1 MNQAK
6 SSSFFSNRILSSLP
20 PAELDRLRPHLVAI
34 DLPRHHMMEDG
45 INTHVYFVEEGV
57 ASVVITV
64 ADGTTVEV
72 GVVGREGL
80 VGLPLLLDV
89 ASGLGQTFMQ
99 IAGSGYRMDASLMRA
114 EFERPGTLRERLQKY
129 THAFMVQTAQTAV
142 CNRLHGIEERLARWL
157 LTCRDRLDTDTL
169 ELTHEFIGQMLG
181 APRST
186 VSLAAGLLQN
196 EGIIEYSRGVV
207 LIKDRQ
213 RLAKAACECY
223 RAVCKEFQRLNLL

>member
-1 MNQAK
+1 MNRAT
-6 SSSFFSNRILSSLP
+6 SFFSNRILSSLP
-20 PAELDRLRPHLVAI
+20 PEQLDHFRPHLSAI
-34 DLPRHHMMEDG
+34 DLPRHKVLEDG
-45 INTHVYFVEEGV
+45 INRHVYFLEEGI
-57 ASVVITV
+57 ASVVLTV

-72 GVVGREGL
+72 GVVGRDGL

-89 ASGLGQTFMQ
+89 DSGLGQTFMQ
-99 IAGSGYRMDASLMRA
+99 IAGSGYRIEASLMRA
-114 EFERPGTLRERLQKY
+114 EFERPGALRERLQKY

-157 LTCRDRLDTDTL
+157 LTCRDRMDTDRL
-169 ELTHEFIGQMLG
+169 ELTHDFVGQMLG

-196 EGIIEYSRGVV
+196 EGAIEYSRGVV